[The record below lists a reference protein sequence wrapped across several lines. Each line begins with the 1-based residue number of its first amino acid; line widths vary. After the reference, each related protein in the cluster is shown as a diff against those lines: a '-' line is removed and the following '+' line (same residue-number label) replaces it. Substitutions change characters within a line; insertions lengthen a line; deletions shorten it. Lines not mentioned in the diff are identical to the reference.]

1 MRNIFGNPPLL
12 EKGDTVKPSE
22 ELFDRE
28 ELKEEIVKEVLKTG

>member
-1 MRNIFGNPPLL
+1 L